1 MVSFIVSP
9 HCWIKPSCGDK
20 KNNHKYSRCT
30 FPNRKC
36 KRLCSS
42 YEFSCLSYL
51 PKSHAPQWPVQRYLD
66 DSPEKQLKF
75 FLRLSHLEEQLD
87 EYLQGRTNEVG
98 KPTLIYLQIRFL
110 QISLNIPTESQP
122 QSFETK
128 PGHCVWL
135 SFPLIIRELCVYLTE
150 TECVCVLRAVC
161 LTGEHTN
168 TARLLLTSC
177 SMQAAA
183 KSATTRL
190 GFINTS
196 SLYSEP
202 KATCRAEKKHSCQ
215 TNAGRWTWRAE
226 RSLKYNHGTRVHA
239 LYNHTY
245 LLFS

>member
-1 MVSFIVSP
+1 MET
-9 HCWIKPSCGDK
+9 K

-135 SFPLIIRELCVYLTE
+135 SFPLIIRELCVYLAE
-150 TECVCVLRAVC
+150 TECVCVCV
-161 LTGEHTN
+161 
-168 TARLLLTSC
+168 TSC
-177 SMQAAA
+177 LSDRRAHKHRA
-183 KSATTRL
+183 
-190 GFINTS
+190 FITYK
-196 SLYSEP
+196 LQ
-202 KATCRAEKKHSCQ
+202 H
-215 TNAGRWTWRAE
+215 AGCC
-226 RSLKYNHGTRVHA
+226 
-239 LYNHTY
+239 
-245 LLFS
+245 

>member
-1 MVSFIVSP
+1 M
-9 HCWIKPSCGDK
+9 
-20 KNNHKYSRCT
+20 
-30 FPNRKC
+30 
-36 KRLCSS
+36 
-42 YEFSCLSYL
+42 
-51 PKSHAPQWPVQRYLD
+51 QRYLD

-75 FLRLSHLEEQLD
+75 FSRLSHLEEQLD
-87 EYLQGRTNEVG
+87 EYLQGRTNELG

-122 QSFETK
+122 QFWNKTRTLRLAFFFTYYTRIMR
-128 PGHCVWL
+128 L
-135 SFPLIIRELCVYLTE
+135 SGWNRT
-150 TECVCVLRAVC
+150 CVLRAVC

-245 LLFS
+245 LLFSYKANIYQPSTHTHGTHKTHH